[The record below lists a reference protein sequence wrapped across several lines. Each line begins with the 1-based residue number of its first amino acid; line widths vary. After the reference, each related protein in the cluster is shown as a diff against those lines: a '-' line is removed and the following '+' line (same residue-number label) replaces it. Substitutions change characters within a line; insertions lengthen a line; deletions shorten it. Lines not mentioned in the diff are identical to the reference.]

1 MRSSYKEVEVAF
13 ESLRRQFREKAIS
26 RREYIDRLKKLRLKD
41 SQGRFWMIGA
51 QSGKWYYFDGRDWV
65 PSDPPGDDSRRAECP
80 SCGLENEG
88 DATTCAGCG
97 GNLRAE
103 EAPPGPGAEESSI
116 EEEVLPDLPQENFVL
131 RRLSATSSFVFS
143 GGIGFVLGLILGAFA
158 GASDFFLET
167 AKSFPDGIG
176 ALQGTLMGG
185 IVFSVLGGLLGFAL
199 LGAIGYF
206 LALLFNIIAAV
217 GGGFRITLEHAQEKK
232 GKKEDNRTNGQP

>member
-88 DATTCAGCG
+88 DATTCGAAAGTSG
-97 GNLRAE
+97 QGRRPPALELKNLRLRKR
-103 EAPPGPGAEESSI
+103 SSPI
-116 EEEVLPDLPQENFVL
+116 CPK
-131 RRLSATSSFVFS
+131 R
-143 GGIGFVLGLILGAFA
+143 ILCC
-158 GASDFFLET
+158 
-167 AKSFPDGIG
+167 
-176 ALQGTLMGG
+176 
-185 IVFSVLGGLLGFAL
+185 
-199 LGAIGYF
+199 
-206 LALLFNIIAAV
+206 AV
-217 GGGFRITLEHAQEKK
+217 
-232 GKKEDNRTNGQP
+232 